1 MKLID
6 TLTSQQ
12 KVDLLNGE
20 IVGIFPAMVLS
31 TDAFYNKL
39 HELCLGYYTA
49 RSGAKTISLTYS
61 RFIEFIAE
69 NGGYKRFEPSNSN
82 SFITSN
88 GDPLYVKAETDT
100 AEELMGKLIRGKF
113 LEKWNRVYDVLI
125 TEQYNALL
133 NRESEDRRAA
143 SNQNKDTHDTTIG
156 KTGTNTDTTTFD
168 TNVEDNGNTGTHEIT
183 TRSVD
188 NTNDIYGFNSTSP
201 VGDSVSNEAVDETI
215 VGDKELNTN
224 HNLQTKTGTESKV
237 FGIAESETHTG
248 TDTTDITIDETV
260 RKTGRYGD
268 GADMVTK
275 ELNLRNT
282 QIFFDIIY
290 ADIDSIAT
298 LQIYI

>member
-6 TLTSQQ
+6 TLST
-12 KVDLLNGE
+12 KDKIDLLNGTV
-20 IVGIFPAMVLS
+20 VGIFPTMVLS

-39 HELCLGYYTA
+39 YELCLGYYMQ
-49 RSGAKTISLTYS
+49 RSGAKTISLTYN
-61 RFIEFIAE
+61 RFIEFVNE
-69 NGGYKRFEPSNSN
+69 HGGYEPFASSDADN
-82 SFITSN
+82 FATVN
-88 GDPLYVKAETDT
+88 GAEVYVKKDADT
-100 AEELMGKLIRGKF
+100 PESFMGKLIRGKF
-113 LEKWNRVYDVLI
+113 LEKWNRIYEVLI
-125 TEQYNALL
+125 SEQYNALL
-133 NRESEDRRAA
+133 NRESEDKRTA

-168 TNVEDNGNTGTHEIT
+168 TNVEDNGNTGTHEKT

-248 TDTTDITIDETV
+248 TDTTDITIDESV
-260 RKTGRYGD
+260 IKTGRYGV
-268 GADMVTK
+268 GADLVTK